1 MFLPYIHGCSGYF
14 MVLMFILQG
23 PLDDPVDLFTIK
35 TKLRGGGGGGGGIR
49 FAKETPLKFIW
60 IHINFTK
67 EYLLILIWVHF
78 PKNSLYF
85 FYREILC
92 KIFPDFQT

>member
-35 TKLRGGGGGGGGIR
+35 TKLRGGGGGGGGD
-49 FAKETPLKFIW
+49 
-60 IHINFTK
+60 IHDIIACIKTAHQISNG
-67 EYLLILIWVHF
+67 
-78 PKNSLYF
+78 
-85 FYREILC
+85 LC
-92 KIFPDFQT
+92 KLRFYNINKVDTDEKT